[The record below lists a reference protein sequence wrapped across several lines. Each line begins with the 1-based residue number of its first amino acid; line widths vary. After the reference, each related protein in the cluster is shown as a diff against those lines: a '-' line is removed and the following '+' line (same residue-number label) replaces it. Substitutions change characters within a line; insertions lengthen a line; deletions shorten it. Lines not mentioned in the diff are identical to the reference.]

1 MGEISFDSDT
11 LRYITLFENVTHA
24 RVKDCIAFED
34 RVIFIIETG
43 DVLRAIGK
51 KGEHVLRL
59 KGIIKKNI
67 HVIEFNTDP
76 LTFVKNVFY
85 HYGVESVEIEMR
97 GTIKHV
103 SVKVKPEM
111 KGKAIGKDGK
121 NLKIFRDIIHRY
133 FDIQSVSVV

>member
-1 MGEISFDSDT
+1 MGEISFNSET
-11 LRYITLFENVTHA
+11 LRYITLFEDLTHA

-34 RVIFIIETG
+34 RVIFIIEPG
-43 DVLRAIGK
+43 DVLKAIGK

-59 KGIIKKNI
+59 KEIIKKNI
-67 HVIEFNTDP
+67 QVIEFNSDP

-97 GTIKHV
+97 GNIKHA

-111 KGKAIGKDGK
+111 KGKAIGKDGR
-121 NLKIFRDIIHRY
+121 NLKVFRDIINRY